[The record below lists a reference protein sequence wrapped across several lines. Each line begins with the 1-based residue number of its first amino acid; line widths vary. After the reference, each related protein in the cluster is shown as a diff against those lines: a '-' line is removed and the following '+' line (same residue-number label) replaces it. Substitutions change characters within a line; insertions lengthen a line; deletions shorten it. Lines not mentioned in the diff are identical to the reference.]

1 MRITNKWRNVRSKRE
16 EFRPL
21 NVGIIGCGDVT
32 EVKSGPAFQK
42 ILGSNLAYVM
52 RRDEEKLKDYARRHG
67 VEKYSTNYKDLL
79 EDEDLD
85 LIYIATPPH
94 MHRFYTEQ
102 AAKAKKHVY
111 VEKPM
116 ALTVK
121 ECEEMVEISKK
132 EGVKLF
138 VAYYRR
144 GQEKF
149 TSTKTIIENEIIG
162 EIRSFQLL
170 YTSTIPTFDPNR
182 PWIYDEKVSGGGKFY
197 DVGSHMIDLLLYL
210 FGDVSYAK
218 GISSNQSHAF
228 DVSDV
233 TSGIITFKN
242 GVQGT
247 VQMNFNAMEN
257 RDELLII
264 GSEGSITLSMM
275 DLEEVH
281 INLADKGEEVN
292 IFPSL
297 DHVQMPMIS
306 DVIDTINGVEIL
318 YPLDD
323 TGTYGLRTQEILE
336 TFRDSKEISY

>member
-1 MRITNKWRNVRSKRE
+1 MDEENTNK
-16 EFRPL
+16 PL
-21 NVGIIGCGDVT
+21 NFGIIGCGDVT

-42 ILGSNLAYVM
+42 LPGSKLRYVM
-52 RRDEEKLKDYARRHG
+52 RRDREKLEDYAIRHG
-67 VEKYSTNYKDLL
+67 VEKYSTNYIDLL
-79 EDEDLD
+79 EDKELD
-85 LIYIATPPH
+85 AIYIATPPH

-102 AAKAKKHVY
+102 VAKSKKHVY

-121 ECEEMVEISKK
+121 ECEEMVEICKR

-149 TSTKTIIENEIIG
+149 VFIKNMMDKKIIG

-170 YTSTIPTFDPNR
+170 YTSEIPVHDPNR
-182 PWIYDEKVSGGGKFY
+182 PWLYNKEISGGGKLY
-197 DVGSHMIDLLLYL
+197 DVGSHMIDLLLFL

-218 GISSNQSHAF
+218 GISSNQSQTLE
-228 DVSDV
+228 VSDV
-233 TSGIITFKN
+233 TSGLLKFKN

-257 RDELLII
+257 KDELLLV
-264 GSEGSITLSMM
+264 GSQGSLRFSIM
-275 DLEEVH
+275 DLNPVYMNLMMEEV
-281 INLADKGEEVN
+281 EERYE
-292 IFPSL
+292 FSPL
-297 DHVQMPMIS
+297 DHVQMPMIEK
-306 DVIDTINGVEIL
+306 VINSIQGEDIVH
-318 YPLDD
+318 PLDA

-336 TFRDSKEISY
+336 TFRDSKEITY

>member
-1 MRITNKWRNVRSKRE
+1 MNQEKANK
-16 EFRPL
+16 PL
-21 NVGIIGCGDVT
+21 NFGIIGCGDVT

-42 ILGSNLAYVM
+42 IPGSKLTYVM
-52 RRDEEKLKDYARRHG
+52 RRNEVKLKDYAQRHG
-67 VEKYSTNYKDLL
+67 VEKYSTDYKDLL
-79 EDEDLD
+79 EDEELD
-85 LIYIATPPH
+85 AIYIATPPH

-102 AAKAKKHVY
+102 VAKAKKHVY

-121 ECEEMVEISKK
+121 ECEEMIEICKN

-149 TSTKTIIENEIIG
+149 ESTKNMIDNKEIG

-170 YTSTIPTFDPNR
+170 YTSQIPKHDPNR
-182 PWIYDEKVSGGGKFY
+182 PWLYDKDISGGGKLY
-197 DVGSHMIDLLLYL
+197 DVGSHMIDLLLYF
-210 FGDVSYAK
+210 FGDVAYAK
-218 GISSNQSHAF
+218 GISSNQSHTF

-233 TSGIITFKN
+233 TSGLIAFKN
-242 GVQGT
+242 SVQGT

-264 GSEGSITLSMM
+264 GSKGSIKFSMM
-275 DLEEVH
+275 DLEPVYV
-281 INLADKGEEVN
+281 NLVEEELEDSYH
-292 IFPSL
+292 FAPEE
-297 DHVQMPMIS
+297 HVQMPMIEK
-306 DVIDTINGVEIL
+306 VIDTINGEDMMH
-318 YPLDD
+318 PLDT

-336 TFRDSKEISY
+336 TFRDSNEITY